1 MVTRRMFRRLAGAMA
16 LSAALLTSPS
26 AADAGIVSETSKKG
40 SVLGIDLEVK
50 SFALDNGLRVF
61 VVEDHSTPMFA
72 FHLAYRVGARDEK
85 TGRTGFAHFFEHMM
99 YKGSE
104 NVPDGGHFKHVLGVG
119 GELNAF
125 TTADSTEYFETVP
138 SHYLDMVLWLEA
150 DRMKSLAVTEENFEN
165 QRNAVL
171 EEMAQ
176 RVDNVPYQRAIR
188 EFFADVWAG
197 TGYGHM
203 TIGTKEDLN
212 AATASDVK
220 SFFNEHYVPNNA
232 VIAIVGDVD
241 YPEIKRKID
250 QYFSSVPRGPEPGK
264 HKAIDHSQTKPFERR
279 VEDKLARQALYLL
292 GWKTV
297 PSSHPDRH
305 AVEVLMNVLLR
316 GESSRLTKTLKDERR
331 LVVAS
336 IPVPNVGSGEDAG
349 SASGAFIPTPG
360 KTLADIKPVVKEI
373 VAEIKSE
380 GISSKELQK
389 AINQLTVDTVTGM
402 STNSGRAAR
411 IAKGVMFHDDP
422 TFELSELEK
431 YQKVTTGDVKRVANE
446 YLTDNWLVLQV
457 EPAK

>member
-1 MVTRRMFRRLAGAMA
+1 
-16 LSAALLTSPS
+16 
-26 AADAGIVSETSKKG
+26 
-40 SVLGIDLEVK
+40 
-50 SFALDNGLRVF
+50 
-61 VVEDHSTPMFA
+61 
-72 FHLAYRVGARDEK
+72 
-85 TGRTGFAHFFEHMM
+85 
-99 YKGSE
+99 
-104 NVPDGGHFKHVLGVG
+104 
-119 GELNAF
+119 
-125 TTADSTEYFETVP
+125 
-138 SHYLDMVLWLEA
+138 
-150 DRMKSLAVTEENFEN
+150 
-165 QRNAVL
+165 
-171 EEMAQ
+171 
-176 RVDNVPYQRAIR
+176 
-188 EFFADVWAG
+188 
-197 TGYGHM
+197 
-203 TIGTKEDLN
+203 
-212 AATASDVK
+212 
-220 SFFNEHYVPNNA
+220 
-232 VIAIVGDVD
+232 
-241 YPEIKRKID
+241 
-250 QYFSSVPRGPEPGK
+250 
-264 HKAIDHSQTKPFERR
+264 
-279 VEDKLARQALYLL
+279 
-292 GWKTV
+292 
-297 PSSHPDRH
+297 
-305 AVEVLMNVLLR
+305 MNVLLR

>member
-1 MVTRRMFRRLAGAMA
+1 MVNRRTFRRLAGAAA
-16 LSAALLTSPS
+16 LSAALLTAPS
-26 AADAGIVSETSKKG
+26 GADAGVVSEDTKKG

-50 SFALDNGLRVF
+50 SFTLDNGLRVF

-72 FHLAYRVGARDEK
+72 FHLTYRVGSRDEAK
-85 TGRTGFAHFFEHMM
+85 GRTGFAHFFEHMM

-104 NVPDGGHFKHVLGVG
+104 NVPEGGHFKHVLGVG
-119 GELNAF
+119 GVLNAI

-150 DRMKSLAVTEENFEN
+150 DRMKSLAVTDENFEN
-165 QRNAVL
+165 QRKAVL

-188 EFFADVWAG
+188 EFFSDVWAG

-203 TIGTKEDLN
+203 TIGSKEDLN
-212 AATASDVK
+212 AATTADVK
-220 SFFNEHYVPNNA
+220 SFFNEHYVPNNG

-241 YPEIKRKID
+241 YAEVKRKVD
-250 QYFSSVPRGPEPGK
+250 QYFSSVARGPEPSK
-264 HKAIDHSQTKPFERR
+264 HKPIDHTQSKPFERR
-279 VEDKLARQALYLL
+279 VEDSLARQALYLL

-305 AVEVLMNVLLR
+305 AVEVLMTVLLR

-336 IPVPNVGSGEDAG
+336 IPVPNVGSGQDAG
-349 SASGAFIPTPG
+349 SAAGAFIPAPG
-360 KTLADIKPVVKEI
+360 KSLSDIKPVVKEI

-389 AINQLTVDTVTGM
+389 AVNQLTVDTVTGL
-402 STNSGRAAR
+402 STNAGRAAR
-411 IAKGVMFHDDP
+411 VARGVTFHGDP

-431 YQKVTTGDVKRVANE
+431 YQKVTTADVKRVANK

-457 EPAK
+457 EPGK